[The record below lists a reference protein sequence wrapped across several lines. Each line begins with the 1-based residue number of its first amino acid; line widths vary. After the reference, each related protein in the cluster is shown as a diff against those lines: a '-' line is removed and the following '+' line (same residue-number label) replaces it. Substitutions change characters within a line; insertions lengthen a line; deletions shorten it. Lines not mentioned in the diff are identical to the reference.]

1 VGDERGCDGVKL
13 DLPADSPLRSLA
25 ESKPTL
31 VVLLRSFNCTF
42 CREAL
47 ADVAAAKPAIDA
59 AGAHVA
65 FVHVE
70 SAAEAE
76 PWFDKYGLR
85 GVVHIS
91 DPSRAHYLAFG
102 LDRTNPASLISPT
115 VWTRGAS
122 CALEHGFGVQNYEM
136 MRRQPG
142 VFLVRGNRIV
152 AEHRHSTPADRPD
165 YAGLVC
171 SGKTLVQ

>member
-1 VGDERGCDGVKL
+1 VNLPIDQSKL
-13 DLPADSPLRSLA
+13 
-25 ESKPTL
+25 TL
-31 VVLLRSFNCTF
+31 VIFLRSFGCTF

-47 ADVAAAKPAIDA
+47 ADVAAVKHEIAAADA
-59 AGAHVA
+59 GIV

-70 SAAEAE
+70 PAGEAE
-76 PWFDKYGLR
+76 PWFEKYGLSD
-85 GVVHIS
+85 VTHIS

-102 LDRTNPASLISPT
+102 LDRTSATAIVSPA
-115 VWTRGAS
+115 VWSRGAS

-142 VFLVRGNRIV
+142 VFLVRGSRIL

-165 YAGLVC
+165 YVELVRL
-171 SGKTLVQ
+171 GKTLVQ